1 MSNRDKE
8 LFAINRDDVVFI
20 FVDLQEGLIRKS
32 KTMEPNAL
40 SSNTAGLAQVAHAIS
55 APALF
60 FTVPQEAKEGEP
72 LPKLQGYANESNT
85 FYRVIADPF
94 LVNSITSAL
103 DSLARKTLIICG
115 YSAEVGVLLTA
126 LGGLR
131 QGYSVF
137 IPVDCVGSQS
147 LRTETAVLKQAEKTG
162 AVITS
167 LATLAAQLAPDFSKA
182 PGRTMLSVISNIKC

>member
-1 MSNRDKE
+1 MDNRGKE
-8 LFAINRDDVVFI
+8 FFTIDRDDVVFI
-20 FVDLQEGLIRKS
+20 FVDLQEGLIQKS
-32 KTMEPNAL
+32 KTMEPDAL
-40 SSNTAGLAQVAHAIS
+40 SSNAAGLAQVAHAIS

-72 LPKLQGYANESNT
+72 LPTLQGYANDSNT

-94 LVNSITSAL
+94 LVNAITSAL
-103 DSLARKTLIICG
+103 DNLTRSTLFVCG
-115 YSAEVGVLLTA
+115 YTAEVGVLLTA

-131 QGYSVF
+131 QGYNVF
-137 IPVDCVGSQS
+137 IPVDCVGSRS
-147 LRTETAVLKQAEKTG
+147 LRTEMAALRQAEKAG

-167 LATLAAQLAPDFSKA
+167 LATLAAQLAPDFSKE

>member
-1 MSNRDKE
+1 MGNKDKE
-8 LFAINRDDVVFI
+8 FFAIDRDDVVFI
-20 FVDLQEGLIRKS
+20 FVDLQEGLIQKS
-32 KTMEPNAL
+32 KTMEPDAL
-40 SSNTAGLAQVAHAIS
+40 SSNAAGLAQVAHAIG

-60 FTVPQEAKEGEP
+60 FTVPQEAKKGET
-72 LPKLQGYANESNT
+72 LRKLQGYANDSNT

-94 LVNSITSAL
+94 LVNSITIAL
-103 DSLARKTLIICG
+103 DNLARKTLIICG

-131 QGYSVF
+131 QGYNVV

-147 LRTETAVLKQAEKTG
+147 LRTETAVLKQAGKAG

-167 LATLAAQLAPDFSKA
+167 LATLAAQLAPDFSKE
-182 PGRTMLSVISNIKC
+182 PGKTMLSVISNIKC

>member
-8 LFAINRDDVVFI
+8 FCAIDRDDVVFI

-32 KTMEPNAL
+32 KTMEPEAL
-40 SSNTAGLAQVAHAIS
+40 SSNAAGLAQVAYTIS
-55 APALF
+55 APTLF

-167 LATLAAQLAPDFSKA
+167 LATLAAQLAPDFSKE

>member
-1 MSNRDKE
+1 
-8 LFAINRDDVVFI
+8 
-20 FVDLQEGLIRKS
+20 
-32 KTMEPNAL
+32 MEPNAL

-60 FTVPQEAKEGEP
+60 FFLPFLRRLRKVSHCQNSRDMQMTVI
-72 LPKLQGYANESNT
+72 LLSSH
-85 FYRVIADPF
+85 RRSV
-94 LVNSITSAL
+94 LVNSITIAL
-103 DSLARKTLIICG
+103 DNLARKTLIICG

-131 QGYSVF
+131 QGYNVF

-147 LRTETAVLKQAEKTG
+147 LRTETVVLKQAEKAG

-167 LATLAAQLAPDFSKA
+167 LATLAAQLAPDFSRE
-182 PGRTMLSVISNIKC
+182 PGKTILSVISNAKC

>member
-1 MSNRDKE
+1 GHMSNRDKE

-72 LPKLQGYANESNT
+72 L
-85 FYRVIADPF
+85 
-94 LVNSITSAL
+94 
-103 DSLARKTLIICG
+103 
-115 YSAEVGVLLTA
+115 
-126 LGGLR
+126 
-131 QGYSVF
+131 
-137 IPVDCVGSQS
+137 
-147 LRTETAVLKQAEKTG
+147 
-162 AVITS
+162 
-167 LATLAAQLAPDFSKA
+167 
-182 PGRTMLSVISNIKC
+182 